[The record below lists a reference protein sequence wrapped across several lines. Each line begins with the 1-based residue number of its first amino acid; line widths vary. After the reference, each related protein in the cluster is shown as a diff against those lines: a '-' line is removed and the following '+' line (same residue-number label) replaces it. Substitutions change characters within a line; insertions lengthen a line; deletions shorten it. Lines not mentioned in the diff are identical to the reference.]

1 MSNIIL
7 FNNRL
12 VDMDNAPYISSIDA
26 DALAFLNAAGITDS
40 TQMSAINT
48 LVIGLKSAN
57 IWTKMKAI
65 YPFIGGTASTHKWN
79 LKDPR
84 DLDAAFRLFFYGGG
98 THSST
103 GYQPNGSNAYAST
116 FLIPSSN
123 YPTTWDV
130 SIGFYSRTNNAA
142 IANDIGVYQSAT
154 QALAIQTRWTDNKI
168 YSQSFRDS
176 SPYNIVV
183 TNTDSSGLFVLTRT
197 STTLLKQFRN
207 TTLLGSNTTAIGG
220 TIPTNAIV
228 LSNNSQSGAWSSREL
243 AFAFIGNGLT
253 DTDVSNLYALV
264 QAYQTSLSRQI

>member
-1 MSNIIL
+1 MPIL
-7 FNNRL
+7 SFSETSF
-12 VDMDNAPYISSIDA
+12 DS

-48 LVIGLKSAN
+48 LVIGMKN
-57 IWTKMKAI
+57 YGIWTKMKAI
-65 YPFIGGTASTHKWN
+65 YPFIGGTASAHKWN

-84 DLDAAFRLFFYGGG
+84 DLDVAFRLFFFGGG
-98 THSST
+98 THSNT

-116 FLIPSSN
+116 FLVPSSN

-130 SIGFYSRTNNAA
+130 SIGFYSRTNNSA

-207 TTLLGSNTTAIGG
+207 TTVLGSNTTAIGG
-220 TIPTNAIV
+220 TIPTAAIV

-243 AFAFIGNGLT
+243 AFAFIGNGLSDSEVT
-253 DTDVSNLYALV
+253 NLYTLV
-264 QAYQTSLSRQI
+264 QTYQTTLGRQV